1 MAALGALKSGS
12 LKNVVARAAEKFK
25 KGTKVVKK
33 DSSQFKKEPAEGT
46 ASSGSLSD
54 GPKR

>member
-33 DSSQFKKEPAEGT
+33 DSSKKEPAEGT